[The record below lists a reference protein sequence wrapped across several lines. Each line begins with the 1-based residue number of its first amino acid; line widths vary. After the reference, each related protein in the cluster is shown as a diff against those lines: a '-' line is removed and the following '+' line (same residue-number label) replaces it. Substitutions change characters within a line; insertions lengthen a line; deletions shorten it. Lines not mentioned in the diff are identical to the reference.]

1 MQPSS
6 GFEQKV
12 PIFVF
17 PQSINFYLDDQTT
30 HKQVLTLYNPY
41 EFAVRF
47 KGSVSFLAFASK
59 IFFYNYGSLLECFSC
74 FY

>member
-1 MQPSS
+1 MQPSPA
-6 GFEQKV
+6 FDQKV

-47 KGSVSFLAFASK
+47 KGMVLIWLKMTLFDISFLILKFIK
-59 IFFYNYGSLLECFSC
+59 
-74 FY
+74 